1 MFQIPQVVCYTTN
14 PINFLIAKAFVHIK
28 YISLVNLI
36 PDKAIVTELI
46 QADLSPENLKK
57 ELINLEDNS
66 PHRSRILEDYQ
77 LLSKIVGEA
86 GVSERM
92 ALDILHRMS

>member
-1 MFQIPQVVCYTTN
+1 
-14 PINFLIAKAFVHIK
+14 
-28 YISLVNLI
+28 LVNLI

-57 ELINLEDNS
+57 ELITLEDNS
-66 PHRSRILEDYQ
+66 HHRSRILEDYQ
-77 LLSKIVGEA
+77 LLSKMVGEA